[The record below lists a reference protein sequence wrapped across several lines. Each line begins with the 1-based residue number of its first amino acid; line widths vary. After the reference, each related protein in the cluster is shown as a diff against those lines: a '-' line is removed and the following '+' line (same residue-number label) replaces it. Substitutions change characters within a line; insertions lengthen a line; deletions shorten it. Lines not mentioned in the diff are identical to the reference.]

1 MGVNASLSPPGTSK
15 PSRRRAL
22 ASLPL
27 RWPSPHCLLILCV
40 YPGPAAGQVPC
51 VDRGDTTKSEGTRVL
66 WGGGCSE
73 SRAGAQPS
81 CSGHYG
87 SSGGSSSLAWAHV
100 HAGPQDTPHTASTG
114 NLVTKASQLTPAPPP
129 QPTSRRPLPTM
140 HMAPPTARSCRRNST
155 GPRPGPSATSL
166 RLAEMFCFVF
176 LQK

>member
-66 WGGGCSE
+66 SGGGGVAQSPGQAH
-73 SRAGAQPS
+73 SLRAQVITAPVGALPHWL
-81 CSGHYG
+81 GHMFMQDHRT
-87 SSGGSSSLAWAHV
+87 LHTPPLLETFTAH
-100 HAGPQDTPHTASTG
+100 PPTPASTHVTETASHHAHG
-114 NLVTKASQLTPAPPP
+114 APHRQELP
-129 QPTSRRPLPTM
+129 QEFNRPQTR
-140 HMAPPTARSCRRNST
+140 AFCNIT
-155 GPRPGPSATSL
+155 ATS
-166 RLAEMFCFVF
+166 
-176 LQK
+176 